1 VSPPGDVVVV
11 VVAAVHFNN
20 IAQILQQQH
29 PEWFNIL
36 IYQVNTVERE
46 LNKRTD
52 GKSRRNKMEG
62 DSDDYISKE
71 RKNKTFH

>member
-1 VSPPGDVVVV
+1 MSPPGDVVVVV

-20 IAQILQQQH
+20 IARILQH

-36 IYQVNTVERE
+36 IYHVDTVERE
-46 LNKRTD
+46 LKIRTD

-71 RKNKTFH
+71 KNTFH

>member
-20 IAQILQQQH
+20 IARILQQQH

-46 LNKRTD
+46 LK
-52 GKSRRNKMEG
+52 K
-62 DSDDYISKE
+62 
-71 RKNKTFH
+71 KNRWKITPE